1 MINKSSQK
9 IFNNSLLYSIGM
21 VFSKAVGFF
30 LVPIY
35 TYYVSTEEYGIATTV
50 TTFVST
56 FGIVVMLSLRAAMI
70 RFYNQYDEKEKPVF
84 IGTIVSFV
92 TLNAIFICALLCF
105 FERLYVP
112 WLFEGIGFF
121 PAVFFGVLSLGFES
135 IYLVYQSLLQA
146 KQDGKNYTKNS
157 IVYLFFHAVSVV
169 VFVAAL
175 KMGGLGI
182 ILSNLVTNVCFA
194 LYGLIS
200 MKIHGYIK
208 FGIDKKMLNRSLKYS
223 IPILP
228 HNLATNLNTYS
239 TKAIINSFLGYT
251 VSGIYSLASQFST
264 IFALVQSSVNLAF
277 RPWFVEQMES
287 GEEGKKQIRQ
297 MSCMIMALFAFCA
310 LGISLFS
317 KELVIIMSEKTYV
330 SAWKMI
336 PFFILTQLIAFIYF
350 SHVQT
355 LMYNLKKSKFT
366 FICSSSSVVVNIV
379 VAVCLVK
386 YLGIYAI
393 LIAQFVSQTV
403 MAILAVLMGNS
414 AEKVD
419 FGLKKM
425 IIFIAESALLMGVG
439 MFIDFIDDAN
449 ISFIAILVKIFI
461 LCAGFV
467 LFIFPYRKDFGELI
481 SGLFKKQRKERQ

>member
-1 MINKSSQK
+1 MINNSSQK

-21 VFSKAVGFF
+21 IFSKAVGFF

-35 TYYVSTEEYGIATTV
+35 TYCVTTEEYGVATTV

-92 TLNAIFICALLCF
+92 ILNAMGICTLLCV
-105 FERLYVP
+105 FEHWYVP
-112 WLFEGIGFF
+112 WLFDGIDFY
-121 PAVFFGVLSLGFES
+121 PIVFLGVLSLGFES

-146 KQDGKNYTKNS
+146 KQDGKNYSKNS
-157 IVYLFFHAVSVV
+157 IVYLLFHAISVV
-169 VFVAAL
+169 VFVAVL

-182 ILSNLVTNVCFA
+182 VLSNFVTNICFA
-194 LYGLIS
+194 LYGIVS
-200 MKIHGYIK
+200 MRIRGYIK
-208 FGIDKKMLNRSLKYS
+208 FGIDKQMLSCSLKYS

-239 TKAIINSFLGYT
+239 TKTIINSYLGYT

-287 GEEGKKQIRQ
+287 GEEGRKQIKH

-310 LGISLFS
+310 LGIALFS
-317 KELVIIMSEKTYV
+317 KELVIIMSEQSYV

-336 PFFILTQLIAFIYF
+336 PFFILTQLVAFIYF

-355 LMYNLKKSKFT
+355 LMYNLKKSKYT
-366 FICSSSSVVVNIV
+366 FICSSSSVIVNIF
-379 VAVCLVK
+379 VAICLVK
-386 YLGIYAI
+386 YLDVYAI

-403 MAILAVLMGNS
+403 MAILAVLMGKS

-419 FGLKKM
+419 FGLKRM
-425 IIFIAESALLMGVG
+425 IWFIVEAALLMGAG
-439 MFIDFIDDAN
+439 MVIDYSN
-449 ISFIAILVKIFI
+449 NMKISIMGVIAKIFI
-461 LCAGFV
+461 LCVGFL
-467 LFIFPYRKDFGELI
+467 LFIFPYRNDFGELI
-481 SGLFKKQRKERQ
+481 LGLLKKQKKED